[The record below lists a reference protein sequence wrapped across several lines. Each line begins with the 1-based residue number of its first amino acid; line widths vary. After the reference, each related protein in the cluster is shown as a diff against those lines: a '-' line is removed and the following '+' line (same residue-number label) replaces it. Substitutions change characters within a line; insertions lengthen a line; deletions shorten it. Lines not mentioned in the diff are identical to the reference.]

1 MPYFDEKQI
10 KLITSWH
17 DLSEKSEDNYM
28 SFISEWIAF
37 NAICYNL
44 YYDKAV
50 LERANIDRKKSK
62 KFLNARSDNEFNN
75 VNISAKISVKEIS
88 DNDWTL
94 QIDFPERLFPERL
107 FLSISKK
114 YTEDIIYQLF
124 AEEYENWYTDKKI
137 EIQPIY
143 NELKES
149 LKKEI
154 FSQSENLRY
163 RYYVINMQKE
173 KSLYKEDID
182 RLASKNIIIL
192 CEQNNLKTVIKVLY
206 QIRNNIFHGEK
217 IPGEI
222 NDDRIVKSALPMLR
236 FLICELIK
244 TNNIS

>member
-17 DLSEKSEDNYM
+17 KLSEKSEDYYM

-62 KFLNARSDNEFNN
+62 KFLNARSDNEFNK

-94 QIDFPERLFPERL
+94 QIDFPERL

-124 AEEYENWYTDKKI
+124 AEEYENWYTDNKI
-137 EIQPIY
+137 EIQPLY

-149 LKKEI
+149 LKKEN

-173 KSLYKEDID
+173 ELLYSDDID

-192 CEQNNLKTVIKVLY
+192 CEKNDLKNVIKVLY

-244 TNNIS
+244 INNIR

>member
-1 MPYFDEKQI
+1 MAYFDEKQI
-10 KLITSWH
+10 KLIKSWH
-17 DLSEKSEDNYM
+17 QLSEKSEDFYM

-44 YYDKAV
+44 FYEKAV

-62 KFLNARSDNEFNN
+62 KFLNSRNEIEFHKIN
-75 VNISAKISVKEIS
+75 VSAKISVKEIS

-94 QIDFPERLFPERL
+94 QIDFPERLF
-107 FLSISKK
+107 LSISKK

-124 AEEYENWYTDKKI
+124 ADEFENWYAENKI
-137 EIQPIY
+137 EIQPLY

-149 LKKEI
+149 LKKEN
-154 FSQSENLRY
+154 FSNNENLNY

-173 KSLYKEDID
+173 VLLDFDDID
-182 RLASKNIIIL
+182 RLASKNIVIL
-192 CEQNNLKTVIKVLY
+192 CEQNDLKTVIKVLY

-244 TNNIS
+244 INDIK

>member
-17 DLSEKSEDNYM
+17 ELSEKSEDYYM

-62 KFLNARSDNEFNN
+62 KFLNAKSDNEFNN
-75 VNISAKISVKEIS
+75 VDISAKISVKEIS

-94 QIDFPERLFPERL
+94 QIDFPERL

-124 AEEYENWYTDKKI
+124 AEEYENWYTENKK
-137 EIQPIY
+137 EIQPLY

-149 LKKEI
+149 LKKDD
-154 FSQSENLRY
+154 FSQSGNL
-163 RYYVINMQKE
+163 RYYVINMQKK

-192 CEQNNLKTVIKVLY
+192 CEQNDLKTVIKVLY

-217 IPGEI
+217 IPGET

-236 FLICELIK
+236 FLISELIK
-244 TNNIS
+244 INNII

>member
-10 KLITSWH
+10 KLIISWH
-17 DLSEKSEDNYM
+17 KLSEKSEDYYM

-62 KFLNARSDNEFNN
+62 KFLNAKSDNEFNN
-75 VNISAKISVKEIS
+75 VDISAKISVKEIS

-94 QIDFPERLFPERL
+94 QIDFPETERL

-124 AEEYENWYTDKKI
+124 AEEYENWYKENKK
-137 EIQPIY
+137 EIQPLY

-149 LKKEI
+149 LKKDD

-163 RYYVINMQKE
+163 YVINMQKK

-192 CEQNNLKTVIKVLY
+192 CEQNDLKTVIKVLY

-217 IPGEI
+217 IPGET
-222 NDDRIVKSALPMLR
+222 NDDRIVKSALPLLKY
-236 FLICELIK
+236 LIRELIK
-244 TNNIS
+244 IHKINLI

>member
-17 DLSEKSEDNYM
+17 KLSEKSEDYYM

-62 KFLNARSDNEFNN
+62 KFLNAKSDNEFNN
-75 VNISAKISVKEIS
+75 VDISAKISVKEIS

-94 QIDFPERLFPERL
+94 QIDFPETERL

-124 AEEYENWYTDKKI
+124 AEEYENWYTENKK
-137 EIQPIY
+137 EIQPLY

-149 LKKEI
+149 LKKDD

-163 RYYVINMQKE
+163 YVINMQKK

-192 CEQNNLKTVIKVLY
+192 CEQNDLKTVIKVLY

-217 IPGEI
+217 IPGET
-222 NDDRIVKSALPMLR
+222 NDDRIVKSALPLLKY
-236 FLICELIK
+236 LIRELIK
-244 TNNIS
+244 IHKINLI

>member
-1 MPYFDEKQI
+1 MLYFDEKQI

-17 DLSEKSEDNYM
+17 KLSEKSEDYYM

-75 VNISAKISVKEIS
+75 VNISAKISVKEIT

-94 QIDFPERLFPERL
+94 QIDFPERL

-124 AEEYENWYTDKKI
+124 AEEYENWYTDNKI
-137 EIQPIY
+137 QIQPLY

-149 LKKEI
+149 LKKEN
-154 FSQSENLRY
+154 FSKIENLRY

-173 KSLYKEDID
+173 ELLYYDDID

-192 CEQNNLKTVIKVLY
+192 CEQNNLKTIVKVLY

-222 NDDRIVKSALPMLR
+222 NDDKIVKSALPLLKY
-236 FLICELIK
+236 LIMELIK
-244 TNNIS
+244 IHKINLK